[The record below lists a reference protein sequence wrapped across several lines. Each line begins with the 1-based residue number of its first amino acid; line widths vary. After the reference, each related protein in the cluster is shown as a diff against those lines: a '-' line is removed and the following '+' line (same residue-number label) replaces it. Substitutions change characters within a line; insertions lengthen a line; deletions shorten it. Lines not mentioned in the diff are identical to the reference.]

1 MKRPYAYEPNRMTD
15 SIMDAGISLVK
26 VDRWKYRMLTQH
38 YTGTLYWVLTT
49 EGYYDAAN
57 DRNEPI
63 SHCVPKFVAFG
74 TSPFSI
80 YASSSAN

>member
-1 MKRPYAYEPNRMTD
+1 MEISNV
-15 SIMDAGISLVK
+15 DAALH
-26 VDRWKYRMLTQH
+26 W
-38 YTGTLYWVLTT
+38 YTVLTT

-57 DRNEPI
+57 DRDEPI

-80 YASSSAN
+80 YASSS